1 MNKTKRGKRQTG
13 PDAPKT
19 RAAQAA
25 PPVLLVTGVSGA
37 GKSSALNA
45 LEDLG
50 YEAVDN
56 LPVSLLGRVV
66 TPGDFPRPIAV
77 GVDIRTRDFDSQ
89 GFLAE
94 LDRLAAHGD
103 VTVRLL
109 FMDCDDEVLVRRYEE
124 TRRRHPLA
132 DDRPVSDGLRRE
144 RAMMASVLARADL
157 RVDTSEMKLADLKR
171 TLEGHFGLEGAA
183 ELALFVTSFSYR
195 HGLPRDA
202 DLVFDVRF
210 LKNPHYDRAL
220 RPLTGLDQAVG
231 RFIAADDRF
240 KPFFDDLTR
249 LLEPLLAAYAAEGKS
264 YLTIAVGCTGG
275 RHRSVFVAE
284 KLARWLAG
292 LGHPARL
299 GHRDLDK
306 SGD

>member
-1 MNKTKRGKRQTG
+1 MSKTARRKTKAG
-13 PDAPKT
+13 PAKT
-19 RAAQAA
+19 KAAVGT

-37 GKSSALNA
+37 GKSSALKA

-56 LPVSLLGRVV
+56 LPVSLIGRLV

-77 GVDIRTRDFDSQ
+77 GVDIRTRDFDAQ

-94 LDRLAAHGD
+94 FDRL
-103 VTVRLL
+103 TVRAGVAVKLL

-144 RAMMASVLARADL
+144 RAMMTSVLARADL
-157 RVDTSEMKLADLKR
+157 RIDTSEMALADLKR
-171 TLEGHFGLEGAA
+171 TLEGHFGIEGAS

-195 HGLPRDA
+195 LGLPRDA

-210 LKNPHYDRAL
+210 LNNPHYDRDL

-231 RFIAADDRF
+231 RFIAADKKF
-240 KPFFDDLTR
+240 KPFFANLTR

-284 KLARWLAG
+284 RLARWLAG
-292 LGHPARL
+292 LGRSARL
-299 GHRDLDK
+299 SHRDLDK
-306 SGD
+306 SGN

>member
-1 MNKTKRGKRQTG
+1 MKTKGAKGQARPGVADRQPRG
-13 PDAPKT
+13 PNA
-19 RAAQAA
+19 
-25 PPVLLVTGVSGA
+25 PVLLVTGVSGA
-37 GKSSALNA
+37 GKSSALKA

-56 LPVSLLGRVV
+56 LPVSLIGRLV
-66 TPGDFPRPIAV
+66 TPGDFPQPIAV

-89 GFLAE
+89 SFLAE
-94 LDRLAAHGD
+94 LDRLSGRTGVA
-103 VTVRLL
+103 VRLL
-109 FMDCDDEVLVRRYEE
+109 FIDCDDEVLVRRYEE

-132 DDRPVSDGLRRE
+132 DDRPVSDGLKRE

-157 RVDTSEMKLADLKR
+157 RIDTSEMALADLKR
-171 TLEGHFGLEGAA
+171 TLQGHFGIEGGGD
-183 ELALFVTSFSYR
+183 LALFVTSFSYR
-195 HGLPRDA
+195 LGLPRDA

-210 LKNPHYDRAL
+210 LRNPHYDRAL
-220 RPLTGLDQAVG
+220 RPLTGLDPAVG
-231 RFIAADDRF
+231 RFIAADKKF
-240 KPFFDDLTR
+240 KPFFANLTR

-284 KLARWLAG
+284 RLVRWLAG
-292 LGHPARL
+292 LGRSARL

-306 SGD
+306 SGN